1 MKPTIVPPVPEVTRL
16 PIFPDDQLPLFD
28 QGNWEEEEEVN
39 MAAEEAYFLNPDTYA
54 AEQVTPGQMVFANFH
69 DFSLYLLDCI
79 QEDWEQGVYRAI
91 ALCEQRLLKLNIP
104 AVEQQH
110 LLNFLA
116 KLHEIRHIGEE
127 IEYLEDNRI
136 NMFKD
141 LEDQLRLIFT
151 PRPGAVRAPKVPQTE
166 LTQLQEQFN
175 LLASKEKV

>member
-16 PIFPDDQLPLFD
+16 PIFPDDQLHLFD

-39 MAAEEAYFLNPDTYA
+39 LTAEEAYFLNPDAYA
-54 AEQVTPGQMVFANFH
+54 AEQVTLEQMVLADFH
-69 DFSLYLLDCI
+69 DFSLYLLECI
-79 QEDWEQGVYRAI
+79 QEDWEQGVYNAI

-136 NMFKD
+136 NMIGD
-141 LEDQLRLIFT
+141 IESQLHVIFT
-151 PRPGAVRAPKVPQTE
+151 PRPGAARATKVHQTE
-166 LTQLQEQFN
+166 RTQLLEQFN
-175 LLASKEKV
+175 LLASKENI